1 MLRRFAAAML
11 IAASS
16 CASTE
21 VDERVAL
28 VGEYSWT
35 EPDPDFGGLSAIEV
49 ADNGADFIAL
59 SDRSLLWSGRLQR
72 EGGKVTGI
80 TDLSKVALQNGTEQ
94 GRGTRDDSE
103 GLVSGG
109 DGTVFISF
117 EGDAR
122 LARLGPDGVTE
133 DLTVSP
139 DFASMQGNGS
149 LESLA
154 IMPDGTL
161 LTLPERSGR
170 PDLPFP
176 VYALDDSGW
185 SIIAEIPRN
194 GSFLPVGLDL
204 GPDGRFYLLER
215 DFTGLG
221 FRTRIRQ
228 FDAGFTNETTLLK
241 TANAR
246 HDNLEGISAW
256 RDDTG
261 SIRLTLVSDDNF
273 LFLQR
278 TEIVEYRVLR

>member
-49 ADNGADFIAL
+49 ADNGTDFIAL
-59 SDRSLLWSGRLQR
+59 SDRSLLWSG
-72 EGGKVTGI
+72 
-80 TDLSKVALQNGTEQ
+80 
-94 GRGTRDDSE
+94 
-103 GLVSGG
+103 
-109 DGTVFISF
+109 
-117 EGDAR
+117 
-122 LARLGPDGVTE
+122 GVTE